1 MLKLKAE
8 IEKNND
14 FYKRAKKKIRIQ
26 NNNDQIEKYNTIN
39 SN

>member
-1 MLKLKAE
+1 MSKLKGE

-14 FYKRAKKKIRIQ
+14 FYKRVKKKTRIQ